1 MAFDSGIMNGMR
13 KKNNMNQNQLSDN
26 PRNENG
32 IGEKELLAVSFGT
45 SYPDN
50 RLLTIGAIEKALEDA
65 FPDFSIRRAFTSGRI
80 IRKIWEQEQIAIDD
94 VNAALKRASENGVQ
108 TLVVQP
114 THFMD
119 GLEYK
124 KLIKT
129 VQASS
134 YPFDRLAIGTPLIYS
149 EKDEQELI
157 CALLK
162 ATAEYDDEETAI
174 CLMGHGTEANA
185 NRVYGRLQELF
196 RKQGHTNYYIGTVE
210 AAPTVDDLL
219 TELVKRN
226 YKRVLLRPLMVVA
239 GDHANNDM
247 AGNEPDSWKSRFEAA
262 GYKVTCILEGLGSLP
277 EVQEIYIRHAREAS
291 ELTFPIRL

>member
-1 MAFDSGIMNGMR
+1 
-13 KKNNMNQNQLSDN
+13 MNQNQLSDN

-50 RLLTIGAIEKALEDA
+50 RILTIGAIEKALEAA
-65 FPDFSIRRAFTSGRI
+65 FPDFSIRRAFTSGRV

-94 VNAALKRASENGVQ
+94 VNEALKRAFENGIQ
-108 TLVVQP
+108 TLIVQP

-119 GLEYK
+119 GLEYQ

-129 VQASS
+129 VQASP
-134 YPFDRLAIGTPLIYS
+134 YPFAKLAIGTPLIHS
-149 EKDEQELI
+149 EKDKQELI
-157 CALLK
+157 RALVK
-162 ATAEYDDEETAI
+162 ATAEYDDEKTAI

-196 RKQGHTNYYIGTVE
+196 RKQGHANYYIGTVE
-210 AAPTVDDLL
+210 AAPTLDDLL
-219 TELVKRN
+219 TELAHRN

-247 AGNEPDSWKSRFEAA
+247 AGNESDSWKSRFEAA
-262 GYKVTCILEGLGSLP
+262 GYEVTCILEGLGSLP
-277 EVQEIYIRHAREAS
+277 DVQEIYIRHAREA
-291 ELTFPIRL
+291 